1 MTTASTDHPLETQEK
16 IGTRIWDLPLRLFH
30 WLFAGCVAA
39 AWGLGKFGP
48 DVMTLHFWFGY
59 AVLALIAF
67 RLIWGFIGSETAR
80 FSSFIY
86 SPKALLCYIAKLPKR
101 QASNWKGHNPLGG
114 LFVFLLLGVIGAQ
127 AALGLFVDPEDY
139 INVGPFASWVGIDSA
154 RTALAW
160 HGILARATLILVILH
175 VAAIFFYRFWKREDL
190 VTPMIT
196 GHRKAK

>member
-1 MTTASTDHPLETQEK
+1 MTLASIDHSLETQEQA
-16 IGTRIWDLPLRLFH
+16 GPRVWDLPLRLFH
-30 WLFAGCVAA
+30 WFFAGGVTA

-67 RLIWGFIGSETAR
+67 RLVWGFLGSRTAR
-80 FSSFIY
+80 FSSFIFG
-86 SPKALLCYIAKLPKR
+86 PKTVLAYMGSLPKR
-101 QASNWKGHNPLGG
+101 SASNWHGHNPLGG
-114 LFVFLLLGVIGAQ
+114 LFVFLLLGVIAAQ
-127 AALGLFVDPEDY
+127 AALGLFADPEDY
-139 INVGPFASWVGIDSA
+139 INVGPLAAWVGVDGA

-175 VAAIFFYRFWKREDL
+175 VSAILFYRLWKREDL

-196 GHRKAK
+196 GRRKS

>member
-1 MTTASTDHPLETQEK
+1 MTVASADHGVDRQEQT
-16 IGTRIWDLPLRLFH
+16 GARVWDLPLRLFH
-30 WLFAGCVAA
+30 WLFAGGVTA

-67 RLIWGFIGSETAR
+67 RLVWGFLGSKTAR
-80 FSSFIY
+80 FSSFIFG
-86 SPKALLCYIAKLPKR
+86 PKALLAYMSKLPKR
-101 QASNWKGHNPLGG
+101 NASNWHGHNPLGG
-114 LFVFLLLGVIGAQ
+114 LFVFLLLGVIAAQ
-127 AALGLFVDPEDY
+127 AALGLFADPEDY
-139 INVGPFASWVGIDSA
+139 INVGPLASWVGIDGA

-175 VAAIFFYRFWKREDL
+175 VSAILFYRLWKREDL

-196 GHRKAK
+196 GRRKS